1 MRPRPLDALT
11 ARNRRHPSV
20 VMWCVAN
27 EPMPANLRLAGGVGG
42 DQPGP
47 TVERGRQC
55 LDTDLYR
62 GWYVYDEAAVM
73 LECEFDQV
81 CQILPLRRAA
91 RASVG

>member
-1 MRPRPLDALT
+1 VVRTRQLDAF
-11 ARNRRHPSV
+11 ARNKRHPSV

-55 LDTDLYR
+55 LDTNLYR
-62 GWYVYDEAAVM
+62 GWYVSDEAVVM
-73 LECEFDQV
+73 LECELDQV
-81 CQILPLRRAA
+81 WQMLPPRRAA
-91 RASVG
+91 CASVG